1 MFQSFMKSGR
11 HYRARSETRNPK
23 GAREWRWV
31 SRLQAVRMQNGNLPP
46 EAGHRTRPTQ
56 RRWLMAFR
64 PKDLAGNFKFRQCL
78 RMVRLVLFDVDGT
91 LVHTGRAGSQ
101 AFAKT
106 FATEFNAHDG
116 IEKIKFA
123 GRTDVSL
130 VREFFGY
137 HNIPAT
143 PENFQR
149 FFERFVFWLDRMVA
163 QGNGEICRGVPEF
176 LDELRT
182 LPHPPVLGLL
192 TGNIR
197 LGAEIKLRRYGLWH
211 LFETGGFADDHED
224 RNHIAAAALERGRRV
239 LGKNLRPEEI
249 VVVGDTPFDIRCGKF
264 IGAKVLAVA
273 TGGAKLDEL
282 KRHQPDWVVEDLTR
296 VSARE
301 VCDQR

>member
-1 MFQSFMKSGR
+1 
-11 HYRARSETRNPK
+11 
-23 GAREWRWV
+23 
-31 SRLQAVRMQNGNLPP
+31 
-46 EAGHRTRPTQ
+46 
-56 RRWLMAFR
+56 
-64 PKDLAGNFKFRQCL
+64 
-78 RMVRLVLFDVDGT
+78 MVRLVLFDVDGT

-116 IEKIKFA
+116 VEKIKFA

-130 VREFFGY
+130 VREFFGL

-149 FFERFVFWLDRMVA
+149 FFERFVFWLDHIVA
-163 QGNGEICRGVPEF
+163 QSNGEVCRGVPEF
-176 LDELRT
+176 IDDLRA
-182 LPHPPVLGLL
+182 LPHPPMLGLL

-197 LGAEIKLRRYGLWH
+197 LGAEIKLRRYGLWD

-239 LGKNLRPEEI
+239 LGKNLRPRRNR
-249 VVVGDTPFDIRCGKF
+249 GGRRHAAFDIRCGKF

-282 KRHQPDWVVEDLTR
+282 KTTSPIGRWKI
-296 VSARE
+296 
-301 VCDQR
+301 